1 MYYGHRKKK
10 FDNSKSGHF
19 NTTVKV
25 KNSRTNINNKP
36 SKHVCGYS
44 CNDDC
49 FGNNS
54 NSMRYQGNY
63 SWQNQGSGSGHN
75 HSASPG
81 TIDPKQPFVAT
92 FFIIKT

>member
-1 MYYGHRKKK
+1 M
-10 FDNSKSGHF
+10 DNTALSLSTIPSHNHSGGP
-19 NTTVKV
+19 TRG
-25 KNSRTNINNKP
+25 SDGI
-36 SKHVCGYS
+36 G
-44 CNDDC
+44 

>member
-1 MYYGHRKKK
+1 
-10 FDNSKSGHF
+10 
-19 NTTVKV
+19 
-25 KNSRTNINNKP
+25 
-36 SKHVCGYS
+36 
-44 CNDDC
+44 
-49 FGNNS
+49 
-54 NSMRYQGNY
+54 MRYQGNY